1 MTAAAGCTSPVTR
14 GSRGRR
20 HSGHSRA
27 CGARKKKGSDKGVG
41 SGFITATIEHR
52 DVMLVTLPVYAKEIG
67 NKKGKLHLWLTDN
80 THIVDIG
87 PISGDEDVAA
97 SSLLYKSGVSGTNK
111 NKELIALYGNKGG
124 NDGKTPP
131 GVVSVLLTAELQR
144 VKKVLATWQDVDKR
158 VSQLCATL
166 LARKGVLTENAC
178 STHFNVTAGLVGF
191 LSGNF
196 SGTTWVDEYL
206 GVNATVK
213 GGAAGAT
220 GRPDG
225 VTFHGAWAEWPV
237 GAQGENQLYYFANY
251 NFTLVATVSIDGVPE
266 GDNIPVI
273 GVKMNGAEKTAFF
286 GLSYNKEKKW
296 LLLCG
301 GGQTK
306 GQSSNWEP
314 GTERHVVIL
323 IRNGNQTSAYVDGK
337 TV

>member
-1 MTAAAGCTSPVTR
+1 
-14 GSRGRR
+14 
-20 HSGHSRA
+20 
-27 CGARKKKGSDKGVG
+27 
-41 SGFITATIEHR
+41 
-52 DVMLVTLPVYAKEIG
+52 
-67 NKKGKLHLWLTDN
+67 
-80 THIVDIG
+80 
-87 PISGDEDVAA
+87 
-97 SSLLYKSGVSGTNK
+97 
-111 NKELIALYGNKGG
+111 
-124 NDGKTPP
+124 
-131 GVVSVLLTAELQR
+131 
-144 VKKVLATWQDVDKR
+144 
-158 VSQLCATL
+158 
-166 LARKGVLTENAC
+166 
-178 STHFNVTAGLVGF
+178 
-191 LSGNF
+191 NF

-225 VTFHGAWAEWPV
+225 VTFQGAWAEWPV

-306 GQSSNWEP
+306 GQSSNWKP

-337 TV
+337 TVGGNEQCALGNTYSEGISHFYIGGNGGSAGRQEGVPVTVKNVLLYNRPLSSEDITALTTKLSIPKVAVPQTVAGDTPPKAIGPDTQETVSQSSPAGQQPSEHS